1 MILKR
6 ALISSLSL
14 FILMASAFTQ
24 GLPEDSEKEIHIAS
38 DFASLDKP
46 QGELIYSGNVELTQ
60 GTLNIQ
66 ADKVII
72 HRNDAGLQKV
82 VAEGKPARF
91 EQVLK
96 ANEGKTQ
103 AYGETIIYHTSIE
116 ELTLLK
122 NAGLKKQGNE
132 FAGEK
137 IVYLINE
144 QRVKADSPQPEER
157 IRMVIQP
164 QKNKEQ

>member
-6 ALISSLSL
+6 ALINGLSVIAL
-14 FILMASAFTQ
+14 LATPHTF

-38 DFASLDKP
+38 DFASLDKL

-66 ADKVII
+66 ADRVTI
-72 HRNDAGLQKV
+72 HRNESGLQKV
-82 VAEGKPARF
+82 IAQGKPARF
-91 EQVLK
+91 EQILK
-96 ANEGKTQ
+96 ADEGKTH
-103 AYGETIIYHTSIE
+103 AYGETIIYHTGNE

-164 QKNKEQ
+164 QKNKEK